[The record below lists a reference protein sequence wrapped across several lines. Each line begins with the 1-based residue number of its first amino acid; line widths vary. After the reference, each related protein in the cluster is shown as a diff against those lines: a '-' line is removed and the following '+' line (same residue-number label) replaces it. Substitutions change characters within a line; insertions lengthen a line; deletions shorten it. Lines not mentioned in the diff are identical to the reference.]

1 MDYSCYVFGGVA
13 RSLITRTRGPEFY
26 TGDLFVGPQKDRRCS
41 NTTRARG
48 RVPLFQYLI
57 IAILRTSL
65 RQAAKTTYK
74 SGQASPIRKD
84 IDMSE
89 RGEQR

>member
-41 NTTRARG
+41 NTRG

-65 RQAAKTTYK
+65 RQPAKTTYK
-74 SGQASPIRKD
+74 LGQASPIRKD